1 MEAMHAS
8 LRGGVCVEPLTGNL
22 LVLRGPG
29 QIHRRLVN
37 EAGDVSEDMEMG
49 RHFHVKEMV
58 LDTLVCRRLSFC
70 VLSIP
75 LYRFAGGL
83 QTCNAGLQPG
93 RDGLQPLATASNRG
107 WF

>member
-1 MEAMHAS
+1 M
-8 LRGGVCVEPLTGNL
+8 RRCVCVPLRLQEFQFLCDKTSG
-22 LVLRGPG
+22 GPG
-29 QIHRRLVN
+29 RIHRRLVN